1 MVIMFMV
8 LSGMSGFDL
17 CFSGEILP
25 LKLVMTYSNLVN
37 CVHVGRIKT
46 FSSLS
51 NWCLQNLEIAGFL
64 VAFPCEWETVS
75 WHVQES

>member
-1 MVIMFMV
+1 MSELVNMVIMFMV

-37 CVHVGRIKT
+37 YVHVGRIKT
-46 FSSLS
+46 FFFSLQLVPPEPGDCWIPSSL
-51 NWCLQNLEIAGFL
+51 
-64 VAFPCEWETVS
+64 TM
-75 WHVQES
+75 